1 LDRPLHKFR
10 RDATTNLALALAV
23 YPEARVVID
32 GKDGLLLYPSPPP
45 VPERKI
51 LRA

>member
-1 LDRPLHKFR
+1 
-10 RDATTNLALALAV
+10 
-23 YPEARVVID
+23 VVID